1 MNLVGKIATSVMIV
15 LMVISVGLI
24 LLGYYEGSVK
34 ATEDNSWNEIALI
47 FTVAVFGIAIIGVL
61 VAEIM
66 AAMSDVKS
74 VVKGIIVLV
83 GVVALIG
90 ICYAMADTTPLN
102 MVGYEGNQ
110 NTESWLAI
118 ADTGMFLA
126 YIFFAVAALSILV
139 TEIYNRLK

>member
-139 TEIYNRLK
+139 TEVYNRLK

>member
-74 VVKGIIVLV
+74 VVKGVIVLV

-139 TEIYNRLK
+139 TEVYNRLK

>member
-74 VVKGIIVLV
+74 VVRGIIVLV

-139 TEIYNRLK
+139 TEVYNRLK